1 MVAVRRVG
9 DAHLA
14 VMRDGRVLEG
24 LSGWPRGDNAQRE
37 ALVAMLRRA
46 GYLGPTQTMEAARR

>member
-1 MVAVRRVG
+1 MK
-9 DAHLA
+9 
-14 VMRDGRVLEG
+14 DGRVLEG